1 MHKKEKKDST
11 PFLSR
16 KKHACIATLV
26 VILVRK
32 TKKQGGNA
40 HQKYSLDPLHTVSQ
54 SYKNKIPPP
63 PTLSLHCTTPPSPQR
78 KEQSE
83 RERQWGTLWFCQLM
97 INGSASH
104 LHQHCHKV
112 PSLTAHTLFHC
123 SKKKVNTAGPLDPFW
138 HRAAPHPPL
147 LIYFLIWPFMKMHF
161 EISSRSTC
169 LSVHPSWLHLLWFPL
184 SAANTSAS
192 ALCAHVLVQKKKKR
206 KKKS

>member
-54 SYKNKIPPP
+54 SYKNKIPPHPPCPCTVLPRLPPKERSRVRGRDSGGRCDSVSWWLMAQLLTFTNTATKSLHWP
-63 PTLSLHCTTPPSPQR
+63 PTHCFIVQ
-78 KEQSE
+78 
-83 RERQWGTLWFCQLM
+83 
-97 INGSASH
+97 
-104 LHQHCHKV
+104 
-112 PSLTAHTLFHC
+112 
-123 SKKKVNTAGPLDPFW
+123 KKKVNTAGPLDPFW

-147 LIYFLIWPFMKMHF
+147 LIYFLIWPFRKMHF

-192 ALCAHVLVQKKKKR
+192 ALCPHVLVQKKKKR